1 MRYVFISV
9 GILVG
14 LVVLIA
20 IVGAMLPRNHVASVT
35 ATIPAPPD
43 AVWAAVTNV
52 EAFPTWRGDLLRVE
66 MASKQSTTTT
76 WWEHSR
82 HGKVAMAIELAEP
95 PHRLI
100 VRIADKDLP
109 FGGGWEYVIA
119 PDAADATHSR
129 VTITERGYVSNPI
142 FRFVSRFVMG
152 HYASLDSYLRALG
165 KKFGGDVIPTRV

>member
-1 MRYVFISV
+1 MRYVFISAGIVV
-9 GILVG
+9 GV
-14 LVVLIA
+14 VVLIA
-20 IVGAMLPRNHVASVT
+20 IVGAMLPRNHVASMT

-52 EAFPTWRGDLLRVE
+52 EAFPTWRGDVQRVE
-66 MASKQSTTTT
+66 MASKQSTPTT

-82 HGKVAMAIELAEP
+82 HGKVAMALELAEP
-95 PHRLI
+95 PRRLV

-109 FGGGWEYVIA
+109 FGGAWEYVIA
-119 PDAADATHSR
+119 PDTADSGRSR

-165 KKFGGDVIPTRV
+165 KKFGAEVNPTRV

>member
-1 MRYVFISV
+1 MRYAFIVV
-9 GILVG
+9 GVLVG
-14 LVVLIA
+14 LVALIA
-20 IVGAMLPRNHVASVT
+20 IVGALLPRDHVTSMS

-52 EAFPTWRGDLLRVE
+52 EAFPTWRGDLQRVE
-66 MASKQSTTTT
+66 IVSPGASRT
-76 WWEHSR
+76 WREHSR
-82 HGKVAMAIELAEP
+82 HGPVTMAIELAEP
-95 PHRLI
+95 PHRLV

-119 PDAADATHSR
+119 PAAGDATRSR

-165 KKFGGDVIPTRV
+165 KKFGGDVTPTRV